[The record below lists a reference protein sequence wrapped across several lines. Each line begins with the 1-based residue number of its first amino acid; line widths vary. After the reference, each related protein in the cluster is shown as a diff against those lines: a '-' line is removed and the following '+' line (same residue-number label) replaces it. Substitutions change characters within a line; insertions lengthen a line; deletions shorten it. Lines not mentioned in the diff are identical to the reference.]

1 MKDYIKFYT
10 KYDEDLKRSIRR
22 YTIPKR
28 EYDNNTN
35 GVLLDIIISILHDD
49 VFDLY
54 EDEQVKLT
62 KLIIHNPT
70 VDSILIIAKTF
81 SAKDGS
87 NNIVFLRLA
96 IDKSDNDYIIL
107 LWNTGYWR
115 QDCDGTIYLS

>member
-28 EYDNNTN
+28 VYYNNTN
-35 GVLLDIIISILHDD
+35 DVLLDIVMSILHDD

-70 VDSILIIAKTF
+70 VDSILVIAKAF
-81 SAKDGS
+81 NVKDGS

-96 IDKSDNDYIIL
+96 IDKSDNNIIL

-115 QDCDGTIYLS
+115 QDHDGTIYLS